1 VSFHMATYNIYG
13 IGAALVDTEVEVSDA
28 FLASA
33 QIDKGVMTL
42 VDEPRQTE
50 LLEALA
56 SENTHMLRKCGGSV
70 CNSVVAA
77 SSLGAKTFFSG
88 KVADD
93 SDGGLYIDDLNDA
106 GVAFHSAGQE
116 SGITGK
122 CLVMVTDDAE
132 RTMNTFLGASE
143 ALSAREIDQAALID
157 SEWFYVEGYLVT
169 DEARTLATKIAAE
182 TAKANNVKVAISL
195 SDPFVV
201 AVFGDALRQV
211 IGGGVDLIFCNK
223 DEAMAF
229 TGTDTLEA
237 AAEGLKQYTKTFA
250 ITDGANGAITFDGHT
265 MNQSKG
271 VEAKAIDTNGAGD
284 MFAGAFLYAITSGKS
299 YAWAASLAND
309 CAARVVAQFGPR
321 LEASEFNAIKAK
333 FGL

>member
-1 VSFHMATYNIYG
+1 MATYNIYG

-42 VDEPRQTE
+42 VDELRQTE
-50 LLEALA
+50 LLKALA
-56 SENTHMLRKCGGSV
+56 SENTQILRKCGGSV

-77 SSLGAKTFFSG
+77 SSLGAKVFFSG

-93 SDGGLYIDDLNDA
+93 SDGELYIDDLQDA
-106 GVAFHSAGQE
+106 GVDFHRAGQE

-143 ALSAREIDQAALID
+143 ALSAREIDQAALVD

-169 DEARTLATKIAAE
+169 DEVRTLATKAAVE
-182 TAKANNVKVAISL
+182 TAKASGVKVAISL

-201 AVFGDALRQV
+201 AVFGDALREV

-229 TGTDTLEA
+229 AGTESLEA
-237 AAEGLKQYTKTFA
+237 AAESLKQYTKTFA

-271 VEAKAIDTNGAGD
+271 VDAKAIDTNGAGD

-299 YAWAASLAND
+299 YAWAADLAND
-309 CAARVVAQFGPR
+309 CASRVVGQFGPR
-321 LEASEFNAIKAK
+321 LKVLDFDAIKAK
-333 FGL
+333 FRL

>member
-1 VSFHMATYNIYG
+1 MKKYNIYG
-13 IGAALVDTEVEVSDA
+13 IGAALVDTEVEVSDE
-28 FLASA
+28 FLSKAS
-33 QIDKGVMTL
+33 IDKGVMTL
-42 VDEPRQTE
+42 VDEARQAE
-50 LLEALA
+50 LLGALSA
-56 SENTHMLRKCGGSV
+56 ETGSMLRKCGGSV

-77 SSLGAKTFFSG
+77 SSLGAQAFFSG

-93 SDGGLYIDDLNDA
+93 EDGQLYIDDLKEA
-106 GVAFHSAGQE
+106 GVDFHSAGQE
-116 SGITGK
+116 PGITGK

-143 ALSAREIDQAALID
+143 GLSAREIDQAALVD

-169 DEARTLATKIAAE
+169 DEVRTAATKAAVE
-182 TAKANNVKVAISL
+182 LAKANGVKVSISL

-201 AVFGDALRQV
+201 SVFGDALRQV
-211 IGGGVDLIFCNK
+211 IGDGVDLIFCNK

-229 TGTDTLEA
+229 TGTKTLDAASEA
-237 AAEGLKQYTKTFA
+237 LKQYTKTFA
-250 ITDGANGAITFDGHT
+250 ITDGARGAVTFDGSSLDYSH
-265 MNQSKG
+265 G
-271 VEAKAIDTNGAGD
+271 VKAEAIDTNGAGD

-321 LEASEFNAIKAK
+321 LEAQEFDLIKTK
-333 FGL
+333 FDI

>member
-1 VSFHMATYNIYG
+1 MAKYNIYG

-28 FLASA
+28 FLSNAG
-33 QIDKGVMTL
+33 IDKGVMTL
-42 VDEPRQTE
+42 VDVARQSE
-50 LLEALA
+50 LLAALA
-56 SENTHMLRKCGGSV
+56 SESVHLARKCGGSV
-70 CNSVVAA
+70 CNSVIAA

-93 SDGGLYIDDLNDA
+93 SDGTLYISDLKDA
-106 GVAFHSAGQE
+106 GVDFHSAGQE

-143 ALSAREIDQAALID
+143 ALSGREIDQAALID

-169 DEARTLATKIAAE
+169 DEARTVATKIAVE
-182 TAKANNVKVAISL
+182 LAKTNGVKVAISL

-201 AVFGDALRQV
+201 AVFGEALRDV

-229 TGTDTLEA
+229 TGAESLEA

-250 ITDGANGAITFDGHT
+250 ITDGAKGAMTFDG
-265 MNQSKG
+265 QSMHQSAG
-271 VEAKAIDTNGAGD
+271 IEAKAIDTNGAGD
-284 MFAGAFLYAITSGKS
+284 MFAGAFLYAITSGRD
-299 YAWAASLAND
+299 YAWAADLAND
-309 CAARVVAQFGPR
+309 CAARVVEQFGPR
-321 LEASEFNAIKAK
+321 LEAQEFNNIKTQ
-333 FGL
+333 FGI

>member
-1 VSFHMATYNIYG
+1 MTTYKIYG
-13 IGAALVDTEVEVSDA
+13 IGAALVDTEVEVSDT
-28 FLASA
+28 FLANAS
-33 QIDKGVMTL
+33 IDKGVMTL
-42 VDEPRQTE
+42 VDEARQTE
-50 LLEALA
+50 LLGALA
-56 SENTHMLRKCGGSV
+56 SENSHLVRKCGGSV

-93 SDGGLYIDDLNDA
+93 SDGALYINDLKEA
-106 GVAFHSAGQE
+106 GVGFHAAGQE

-143 ALSAREIDQAALID
+143 ALSGREIDQAALLD

-169 DEARTLATKIAAE
+169 DEARTAATKAAVEFAKSRGVKIA
-182 TAKANNVKVAISL
+182 VSL

-201 AVFGDALRQV
+201 AVFGDALREV
-211 IGGGVDLIFCNK
+211 IGGGVNLIFCNK

-229 TGTDTLEA
+229 TGTESLEA
-237 AAEGLKQYTKTFA
+237 ASEALKQYTKTFA
-250 ITDGANGAITFDGHT
+250 ITDGAKGAITFDG
-265 MNQSKG
+265 NSLEQSTG

-284 MFAGAFLYAITSGKS
+284 MFAGAFLYAITSGKN
-299 YAWAASLAND
+299 YGWAASLAND
-309 CAARVVAQFGPR
+309 CAAKVVSRFGPR
-321 LEASEFNAIKAK
+321 LEPDDFTSIKQR
-333 FGL
+333 FGI

>member
-1 VSFHMATYNIYG
+1 MATYNIYG

-42 VDEPRQTE
+42 VDEQRQTE

-77 SSLGAKTFFSG
+77 SSLGAKAFFSG
-88 KVADD
+88 KVAYD
-93 SDGGLYIDDLNDA
+93 SDGELYINDLQDA

-122 CLVMVTDDAE
+122 CLVMVTNDAE

-143 ALSAREIDQAALID
+143 ALSAREIDQAALVD

-169 DEARTLATKIAAE
+169 DESRTLATKAAVE

-201 AVFGDALRQV
+201 AVFGDALREV

-229 TGTDTLEA
+229 TGTESLEA
-237 AAEGLKQYTKTFA
+237 AAEALKQYTKTFA
-250 ITDGANGAITFDGHT
+250 ITDGANGAITFDGNT

-271 VEAKAIDTNGAGD
+271 VEANAIDTNGAGD
-284 MFAGAFLYAITSGKS
+284 MFAGAFLYAITSGKG
-299 YAWAASLAND
+299 YAWAAGLAND

-321 LEASEFNAIKAK
+321 LESSEFDVIKAK

>member
-1 VSFHMATYNIYG
+1 MATYNIYG

-28 FLASA
+28 FLSSAS
-33 QIDKGVMTL
+33 IDKGVMTL
-42 VDEPRQTE
+42 VDEARQTE
-50 LLEALA
+50 LLTALA
-56 SENTHMLRKCGGSV
+56 SENSHLVRKCGGSV

-93 SDGGLYIDDLNDA
+93 SDGALYINDLKDA
-106 GVAFHSAGQE
+106 GVDFHSAGQE

-143 ALSAREIDQAALID
+143 ALSGLEIDQAALID

-169 DEARTLATKIAAE
+169 DEARTIATKTAVE
-182 TAKANNVKVAISL
+182 LAKASGVKIAVSL

-201 AVFGDALRQV
+201 AVFGDALRDV
-211 IGGGVDLIFCNK
+211 IGSGVDLIFCNK

-229 TGTDTLEA
+229 TTTESLEA
-237 AAEGLKQYTKTFA
+237 AAEGLKQYTNTFA
-250 ITDGANGAITFDGHT
+250 ITDGAKGAMTFDG
-265 MNQSKG
+265 QSIRHSDS
-271 VEAKAIDTNGAGD
+271 VEATAIDTNGAGD
-284 MFAGAFLYAITSGKS
+284 MFAGAFLYAITSGRD
-299 YAWAASLAND
+299 YAWAADLAND

-321 LEASEFNAIKAK
+321 LEAQQFDNIKTQ
-333 FGL
+333 FGI

>member
-1 VSFHMATYNIYG
+1 MTKYNIYG
-13 IGAALVDTEVEVSDA
+13 VGAALVDTEVEVSDA
-28 FLASA
+28 FLTKAG
-33 QIDKGVMTL
+33 IDKGVMTL
-42 VDEPRQTE
+42 VDEARQAE
-50 LLEALA
+50 LLGALSA
-56 SENTHMLRKCGGSV
+56 ETGSMLRKCGGSV

-77 SSLGAKTFFSG
+77 SSLGAQAFFSG

-93 SDGGLYIDDLNDA
+93 DDGQLYIDDLKEA
-106 GVAFHSAGQE
+106 GVDFHSAGQE

-143 ALSAREIDQAALID
+143 ALSAREIDQAALIN

-169 DEARTLATKIAAE
+169 DEARTAATQAAVE
-182 TAKANNVKVAISL
+182 LAKASGVKVAISL

-211 IGGGVDLIFCNK
+211 IGDGVDLIFCNK

-229 TGTDTLEA
+229 TGTETLDA
-237 AAEGLKQYTKTFA
+237 AAESLKQYTKTFA
-250 ITDGANGAITFDGHT
+250 ITDGARGAVTFDGSSLG
-265 MNQSKG
+265 QSEG
-271 VEAKAIDTNGAGD
+271 VKAEAIDTNGAGD

-321 LEASEFNAIKAK
+321 LEAQEFDLIKTK
-333 FGL
+333 FDL

>member
-1 VSFHMATYNIYG
+1 MATYNIYG

-42 VDEPRQTE
+42 VDETRQSE
-50 LLEALA
+50 LLAALA

-77 SSLGAKTFFSG
+77 SSLGASTFFSG

-143 ALSAREIDQAALID
+143 AFSAREIDQAALVD

-169 DEARTLATKIAAE
+169 DESRTLATKAAVE
-182 TAKANNVKVAISL
+182 TAKANHVKVAISL

-201 AVFGDALRQV
+201 AVFGDALREV

-229 TGTDTLEA
+229 TGTESLET
-237 AAEGLKQYTKTFA
+237 AAEALKQYTKTFA
-250 ITDGANGAITFDGHT
+250 ITDGANGAITFDGNET
-265 MNQSKG
+265 NQSKG

-321 LEASEFNAIKAK
+321 LEPSEFDVIKTK

>member
-1 VSFHMATYNIYG
+1 MSKYNIYG

-28 FLASA
+28 FLVSA
-33 QIDKGVMTL
+33 HIDKGVMTL
-42 VDEPRQTE
+42 VDEQRQAE
-50 LLEALA
+50 LLAALA
-56 SENTHMLRKCGGSV
+56 SENAHMLRKCGGSV

-77 SSLGAKTFFSG
+77 SNLGAKTFFSG

-93 SDGGLYIDDLNDA
+93 SDGQLYIDDLQDA
-106 GVAFHSAGQE
+106 GVDFHAAGQE

-143 ALSAREIDQAALID
+143 ALSVREIDQAALVD

-169 DEARTLATKIAAE
+169 DKARTLATKVAVE
-182 TAKANNVKVAISL
+182 TAKANGIKVAVSL

-201 AVFGDALRQV
+201 AVFGDALREV

-229 TGTDTLEA
+229 TGTESLEA
-237 AAEGLKQYTKTFA
+237 AAEELKQYANTFA
-250 ITDGANGAITFDGHT
+250 ITDGAKGAMTFDGEIIH
-265 MNQSKG
+265 QSAG
-271 VEAKAIDTNGAGD
+271 VEARAIDTNGAGD
-284 MFAGAFLYAITSGKS
+284 MFAGAFLYAITSGRD
-299 YAWAASLAND
+299 YAWAADLAND

-321 LEASEFNAIKAK
+321 LEAIQFDKIKIH
-333 FGL
+333 FGI

>member
-1 VSFHMATYNIYG
+1 MARYNIYG

-28 FLASA
+28 FLAA
-33 QIDKGVMTL
+33 ANIDKGVMTL
-42 VDEPRQTE
+42 VDEPRQSE
-50 LLEALA
+50 LLAALA

-93 SDGGLYIDDLNDA
+93 SDGELYIGDLNDA

-143 ALSAREIDQAALID
+143 ALSAREIDHAALVD

-169 DEARTLATKIAAE
+169 DEARTLATKIAVE
-182 TAKANNVKVAISL
+182 TAKANNVNVAISL

-201 AVFGDALRQV
+201 AVFGDALRDV
-211 IGGGVDLIFCNK
+211 IGGGVDLVFCNK

-229 TGTDTLEA
+229 TGTESLEA
-237 AAEGLKQYTKTFA
+237 AAESLKQVTKTFA
-250 ITDGANGAITFDGHT
+250 ITDGANGAITFDGHI

-284 MFAGAFLYAITSGKS
+284 MFAGAFLYAITSGQS
-299 YAWAASLAND
+299 YAWAADLAND

-321 LEASEFNAIKAK
+321 LESSEFDAIKAK
-333 FGL
+333 FGI

>member
-1 VSFHMATYNIYG
+1 
-13 IGAALVDTEVEVSDA
+13 
-28 FLASA
+28 
-33 QIDKGVMTL
+33 
-42 VDEPRQTE
+42 
-50 LLEALA
+50 
-56 SENTHMLRKCGGSV
+56 
-70 CNSVVAA
+70 VAA

-93 SDGGLYIDDLNDA
+93 SDGQLYIDDLKDA
-106 GVAFHSAGQE
+106 GVAFHGAGQE

-143 ALSAREIDQAALID
+143 ALSAREIDQAALVD

-169 DEARTLATKIAAE
+169 DEARTLATKVAVEA
-182 TAKANNVKVAISL
+182 AKANNVNVAISL

-201 AVFGDALRQV
+201 AVFGDALREV

-229 TGTDTLEA
+229 TGTKSLEA
-237 AAEGLKQYTKTFA
+237 AAEALKQYTKTFA

-271 VEAKAIDTNGAGD
+271 VEATAIDTNGAGD
-284 MFAGAFLYAITSGKS
+284 MFAGAFLYAITSGQS
-299 YAWAASLAND
+299 YAWAAGLAND

-321 LEASEFNAIKAK
+321 LEASEFNVIKAK
-333 FGL
+333 FGI

>member
-1 VSFHMATYNIYG
+1 MKKYDVYG

-42 VDEPRQTE
+42 VDEARQTE

-56 SENTHMLRKCGGSV
+56 SENTNMLRKCGGSV

-77 SSLGAKTFFSG
+77 SSLGAKAFFSG

-93 SDGGLYIDDLNDA
+93 ADGQLYINDLQEA

-122 CLVMVTDDAE
+122 CLVMVTEDAE

-143 ALSAREIDQAALID
+143 ALSSREIDQAALVD

-169 DEARTLATKIAAE
+169 DEARTLATKAAVE
-182 TAKANNVKVAISL
+182 TAKANNVKVAVSL

-201 AVFGDALRQV
+201 AVFGDALREV

-223 DEAMAF
+223 DEVMAF
-229 TGTDTLEA
+229 TGTESLDA
-237 AAEGLKQYTKTFA
+237 AAESLKQVTKTFA

-271 VEAKAIDTNGAGD
+271 VEARAIDTNGAGD

-321 LEASEFNAIKAK
+321 LEASEFDVIKAK
-333 FGL
+333 FGI

>member
-1 VSFHMATYNIYG
+1 MATYNIYG

-42 VDEPRQTE
+42 VDEPRQAE
-50 LLEALA
+50 LLVALA

-93 SDGGLYIDDLNDA
+93 SNGEFYIGDLNDA

-122 CLVMVTDDAE
+122 CLVMVTEDAE

-143 ALSAREIDQAALID
+143 ALSAREIDQAALVD

-169 DEARTLATKIAAE
+169 DEARTLATKVAVE

-201 AVFGDALRQV
+201 AVFGDALREV

-229 TGTDTLEA
+229 TGTESLEA
-237 AAEGLKQYTKTFA
+237 AAEALKRYTKTFA

-271 VEAKAIDTNGAGD
+271 VEARAIDTNGAGD
-284 MFAGAFLYAITSGKS
+284 MFAGAFLYAITSGKG
-299 YAWAASLAND
+299 YAWAAGLAND

-321 LEASEFNAIKAK
+321 LEASEFNVIKAK
-333 FGL
+333 FGI

>member
-1 VSFHMATYNIYG
+1 MSKYNIYG

-42 VDEPRQTE
+42 VDEPRQGE
-50 LLEALA
+50 LLAALA

-77 SSLGAKTFFSG
+77 SNLGAKTFFSG

-93 SDGGLYIDDLNDA
+93 SDGQLYINDLQEA

-143 ALSAREIDQAALID
+143 ALSAREIDQAALVD

-169 DEARTLATKIAAE
+169 DEARTLATKVAVE

-201 AVFGDALRQV
+201 AVFGDALREV

-229 TGTDTLEA
+229 TGTESLKA

-250 ITDGANGAITFDGHT
+250 ITDGANGAITFDGHIV
-265 MNQSKG
+265 NQSKG

-284 MFAGAFLYAITSGKS
+284 MFAGAFLYAITSGKG
-299 YAWAASLAND
+299 YAWAAGLAND

-321 LEASEFNAIKAK
+321 LESSEFDVIKAK
-333 FGL
+333 FGI

>member
-1 VSFHMATYNIYG
+1 VSIQMATYNIYG

-28 FLASA
+28 FLANAS
-33 QIDKGVMTL
+33 IDKGVMTL
-42 VDEPRQTE
+42 VDEVRQAE
-50 LLEALA
+50 LLGALA
-56 SENTHMLRKCGGSV
+56 SEDIKLQRKCGGSV

-93 SDGGLYIDDLNDA
+93 SDGELYINDLQVA
-106 GVAFHSAGQE
+106 GVDFHRAGQE

-143 ALSAREIDQAALID
+143 ALSEREIDQAALVD

-169 DEARTLATKIAAE
+169 DEARTLATKVAVE
-182 TAKANNVKVAISL
+182 TAKANGVKVAISL

-201 AVFGDALRQV
+201 AVFVDALREV

-229 TGTDTLEA
+229 TGTESLEA
-237 AAEGLKQYTKTFA
+237 AAHSLKQYAKTFA
-250 ITDGANGAITFDGHT
+250 ITDGANGAITFDGNE

-271 VEAKAIDTNGAGD
+271 ADAKAIDTNGAGD

-321 LEASEFNAIKAK
+321 LNSSDFDNIKSK
-333 FGL
+333 FGI